1 MFLKAADKKDKN
13 TGKMY
18 RYYKLC
24 ESYRIG
30 NKVRHRTVQALGKL
44 EELENDNERKIL
56 ADRIE
61 QLLTGG
67 NEMFPVEIPVHVDKL
82 AVRLSRQIKQKG
94 LLQYAKRKPVAEVS
108 DEPSDLQMVD
118 LNSVAS
124 EEIREIGTEWL
135 CKQAL
140 EELGLGDFLLSQGWD
155 KSQVDIALMHI
166 ISRAAFP
173 ASEHK
178 TAEWIH
184 DNSAVT
190 ELFNISP
197 ESINRF
203 HLYKASSMLYKQKGI
218 IEGYLSRR
226 TNEIFDLED
235 KIILYDLTNTYF
247 EGRKVKSKIAKFG
260 RSKEKRSDAKIVA
273 LAVVVNV
280 EGFIKYSH
288 IYEGNIADCT
298 TLKDTI
304 AALAAKTSDTGRKPT
319 VVIDAGIATE
329 DNLKALR
336 EDGYRYICVSRTRLK
351 DYQINEDDLVHIE
364 DNREHKINIS
374 WVKNDDEDQ
383 DNFLYVH
390 SLMKEAKET
399 SMNDHFCGRF
409 EEELS
414 NMDRQLQKNSGRK
427 SYGTIME
434 RLGRIK
440 ERYPAANKHYK
451 INVSVKNGVVIGL
464 TWQRKV
470 VKSPSNEGVYFIRT
484 NYSQVEEKLVWDIYN
499 TIRQIEATFRV
510 LKSDLHL
517 RPVFHKKDENTMA
530 HLYLGILAYMVV
542 HTIRF
547 RLAQNGIHH
556 DWQNIRRIMSSQHAV
571 TTSLVTEDKRKIHI
585 RTCSKPITG
594 VREIYTA
601 MGYKPMPFHR
611 RKYVF
616 PEFRNRNG

>member
-13 TGKMY
+13 SGKTY

-44 EELENDNERKIL
+44 EELENEDERKTL

-67 NEMFPVEIPVHVDKL
+67 KEIFPVDIPSHVEKL
-82 AVRLSRQIKQKG
+82 AVHLSRQIRQKG
-94 LLQYAKRKPVAEVS
+94 LLSKSIEKPVKEVS
-108 DEPSDLQMVD
+108 EEPSDVQSVD
-118 LNSVAS
+118 LAS
-124 EEIREIGTEWL
+124 LELEDVREIGTEWL

-140 EELGLGDFLLSQGWD
+140 DELGLGDFLLTQGWG

-178 TAEWIH
+178 TSEWIN
-184 DNSAVT
+184 DNSSVA
-190 ELFNISP
+190 ELFNIAAGR
-197 ESINRF
+197 INRF
-203 HLYKASSMLYKQKGI
+203 HLYKASSMLYKNKDAV
-218 IEGYLSRR
+218 EEYLSRR

-247 EGRKVKSKIAKFG
+247 EGRKVSSKIAKFG

-280 EGFIKYSH
+280 EGFVKYSH
-288 IYEGNIADCT
+288 IYEGNIADCK

-304 AALAAKTSDTGRKPT
+304 SGLSEKTSFTGRKPT

-329 DNLKALR
+329 ENLKVLQ
-336 EDGYRYICVSRTRLK
+336 EDGYNYVCVSRTRLN
-351 DYQINEDDLVHIE
+351 DYGHKEGDVIKIE
-364 DNREHKINIS
+364 DNRQHTIEIS
-374 WVKNDDEDQ
+374 WVKNEEDQ

-399 SMNDHFCGRF
+399 SMNDHFCARY
-409 EEELS
+409 EEELANLS
-414 NMDRQLQKNSGRK
+414 AQLQKNRGQK
-427 SYGTIME
+427 SYGAIME
-434 RLGRIK
+434 RVGRIK
-440 ERYPAANKHYK
+440 ERYPTANKHYK
-451 INVSVKNGVVIGL
+451 IDVCVKNGIVVGL
-464 TWQRKV
+464 TWIRKPA
-470 VKSPSNEGVYFIRT
+470 KSPSNEGVYFIRT
-484 NYSQVEEKLVWDIYN
+484 NFPQVEEQLVWDIYN
-499 TIRQIEATFRV
+499 TIRQIESTFRI
-510 LKSDLHL
+510 LKSDLNL
-517 RPVFHKKDENTMA
+517 RPVFHKKDHHTMA

-542 HTIRF
+542 NTVRF
-547 RLAQNGIHH
+547 RLAQNAVHY
-556 DWQNIRRIMSSQHAV
+556 DWQNVRRIMSTQKAGTV
-571 TTSLVTEDKRKIHI
+571 SLISEGNKKIHI
-585 RTCSKPITG
+585 RTCSKPTTG
-594 VREIYTA
+594 AREIYAA

-616 PEFRNRNG
+616 PEFRNRPS